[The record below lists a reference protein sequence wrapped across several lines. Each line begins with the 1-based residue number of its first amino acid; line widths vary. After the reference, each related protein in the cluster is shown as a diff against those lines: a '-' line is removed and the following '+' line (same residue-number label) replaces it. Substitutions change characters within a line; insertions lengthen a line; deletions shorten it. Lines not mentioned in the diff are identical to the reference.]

1 MTGGYI
7 MKEKNI
13 RELAKRMG
21 LITVENM
28 CQYTIVQLVV
38 MVANKVNELVDEV
51 WRFETDVQEILKT
64 QNDKIQYLLGEGLH
78 LEVENI
84 FDVWLQDGTFDTLI
98 NQTALKKVNE
108 RIDETN
114 AQLSE
119 SKKKLVYVNLKDFG
133 VKGDGKTDDTAKIQ
147 EVLNEYDNI
156 YIPKGE
162 YIVSSTLTIN
172 KKTKILS
179 DGNGVIK
186 PKMTDDVIR
195 IASENCEINVNID
208 GSLQKATNSSKAGI
222 VIGFNG
228 YNSQHIKLNGSYIS
242 NLKTSGIIWE
252 QGSMCDFYQVR
263 IYNCDGDGI
272 ICTDNY
278 DDNNHGLFINT
289 HIIHCN
295 TGLRISGDV
304 ESNPDLPSRHHVFDN
319 LKIYGCHKNLH
330 IETITNYGSV
340 FLESSST
347 PSEFTSTSKGNKIQ
361 IIETRAEFND
371 FIDRGH
377 GNVIEGYSSHGTWL
391 VKNNIVKKN
400 TLSDTDYIGNQVTYQ
415 KADNHFVSEFEL
427 TQNDV
432 TVEYDKGT
440 AQKRTDYFK
449 DRVKF
454 NGGLVI
460 NFAKT
465 GTFTIPSESTLS
477 PNSSLTFD
485 LGANDAGSGDTLI
498 CTLSDS
504 EGYKYIVSSIIG
516 SSCYCVIT
524 NGDSYT
530 KDLGGKTI
538 RWVLL
543 KHFE

>member
-1 MTGGYI
+1 

-13 RELAKRMG
+13 LELARRMN
-21 LITVENM
+21 LISVDDM
-28 CQYTIVQLVV
+28 CQYTIAQLVV
-38 MVANKVNELVDEV
+38 KIANKVNELVNEV
-51 WRFETDVQEILKT
+51 WRFETDVQETLKT
-64 QNDKIQYLLGEGLH
+64 QNENIQYLLGEGLH
-78 LEVENI
+78 LEVATVFERW
-84 FDVWLQDGTFDTLI
+84 VEDGTFDTLI
-98 NQTALKKVNE
+98 NQTALKKVND

-119 SKKKLVYVNLKDFG
+119 SKKNLVYVNLKDFG

-208 GSLQKATNSSKAGI
+208 GSLQETIDVSKAGI
-222 VIGFNG
+222 VVGFNG
-228 YNSQHIKLNGSYIS
+228 HNSQHIKLNGSYIS

-263 IYNCDGDGI
+263 IYNCEGDGV

-295 TGLRISGDV
+295 TGLRVSGDV
-304 ESNPDLPSRHHVFDN
+304 DTNPDLPSRHHVFDN
-319 LKIYGCHKNLH
+319 LKIYGCNKNLH

-340 FLESSST
+340 FLESSTT

-361 IIETRAEFND
+361 IIETRAEFDN

-377 GNVIEGYSSHGTWL
+377 GNVIEGYSPHGTWL

-400 TLSDTDYIGNQVTYQ
+400 TLGDTDYIGNQVTYQ

-432 TVEYDKGT
+432 TVEYGKGT

-465 GTFTIPSESTLS
+465 GTFTIPSESSLS
-477 PNSSLTFD
+477 PNSSLVFD

-504 EGYKYIVSSIIG
+504 EGYKYIVSSSIG